1 MGLLQGGKMKL
12 QWKKADEFTKDCF
25 NKWGYN
31 PYNAILTISRKN
43 TNGVRY
49 DATILKHDN
58 GSFIPCHGGVKLEAV
73 AKMKT
78 AKDVLNNWIAD
89 NT

>member
-1 MGLLQGGKMKL
+1 MKL

-31 PYNAILTISRKN
+31 PYQAVLTTSHNDK
-43 TNGVRY
+43 NGVRY

-73 AKMKT
+73 KKLREAREI
-78 AKDVLNNWIAD
+78 LNGWIIK
-89 NT
+89 NCY